1 MGEGELRLISSTSST
16 AVRLT
21 PQLSFVQSKDEGFLK
36 KSPQVSSFDM
46 VPKLLK
52 RAREEVGEILSAFE
66 FLDSASLGAIW
77 KVSPHLLRRC
87 ED

>member
-1 MGEGELRLISSTSST
+1 
-16 AVRLT
+16 
-21 PQLSFVQSKDEGFLK
+21 
-36 KSPQVSSFDM
+36 M
-46 VPKLLK
+46 VPKLLE

-87 ED
+87 DD